1 MIMGRIWI
9 TLVRAMTLA
18 IALGLLLGP
27 ALAGTETGEFCP
39 TCPDWTN
46 LEGWL
51 AQKEAY
57 ERAHQN
63 DWQKSNGNG
72 NGNSNTNNNDDIN
85 TKADIPAEKPAPTYP
100 AAGIIASAGSSFDG
114 RVIIDVRAPEDY
126 QSGHIPGAR
135 NIYWDDLSNG
145 GSLDPAL
152 AEGVLRKAGINNS
165 DSLLIYGDEEDEDGG
180 ADYVFWA
187 LSYLGHSNLS
197 KLNGGVDAAWGAGIR
212 PTVSQPFVGESNYTV
227 HLVPWLLVNNS
238 RLESVLEL
246 PGVHILDARDFADYG
261 MSRLNTS
268 IPFEAEKLY
277 DDLLIKDAATLG
289 ELLERRGLEKDGT
302 LLVYGTPQAYS
313 LFYGL
318 TLMGYNATLLEGD
331 WWQKTEWVVSNVR

>member
-1 MIMGRIWI
+1 M
-9 TLVRAMTLA
+9 ALA
-18 IALGLLLGP
+18 IALSFLLGP
-27 ALAGTETGEFCP
+27 AFAGTETGEFCP

-63 DWQKSNGNG
+63 DWQKSNV
-72 NGNSNTNNNDDIN
+72 NNDAN
-85 TKADIPAEKPAPTYP
+85 TKADKADVQVEKPVPTYP
-100 AAGIIASAGSSFDG
+100 ESEVISFADSSFDG

-135 NIYWDDLSNG
+135 NLYWSDLSPG
-145 GSLDPAL
+145 SSLDPAL
-152 AEGVLRKAGINNS
+152 AEGILRKTGINNS
-165 DSLLIYGDEEDEDGG
+165 DYLLIYGDDDEG

-212 PTVSQPFVGESNYTV
+212 PTVSQPLVGGSNYTV
-227 HLVPWLLVNNS
+227 HLVPWLLVNKS
-238 RLESVLEL
+238 SLKSVLEL
-246 PGVHILDARDFADYG
+246 PEVQILDARDFADYG
-261 MSRLNTS
+261 RSRLTNVS
-268 IPFEAEKLY
+268 IPFVAEKLY
-277 DDLLIKDAATLG
+277 DDLLIKDTASLE

-302 LLVYGTPQAYS
+302 QLVYGTPQAYS

-318 TLMGYNATLLEGD
+318 KLMGYNATLLEGD
-331 WWQKTEWVVSNVR
+331 WWQKTEWAVSNVR